1 MTIDLRSD
9 TVTKPTPAMRTA
21 MAAAEVGDDIVRED
35 PSVRALEERTAALL
49 GLEAAL
55 YMPSGHM
62 SNQVGLRA
70 HSQPGDAIICHQYSH
85 ILHNESGAPCALSGL
100 TPRTVDTPDGTF
112 TPEQITH
119 HLLPVNIHHSRGRI
133 LELENTHNR
142 GGGSIWPLERFA
154 ATAAFGRSK
163 GLKVHLDGARL
174 WNACIA
180 TDTKP
185 SDWALHCDSVS
196 VCFSKG
202 LGAPVG
208 SALCGSR
215 DYIEEA
221 RFYRKMF
228 GGQMRQAGIIAA
240 GALYALEHHYERLA
254 EDHQNARL
262 LAAMLGEVQGLAI
275 VEPQTN
281 IVMADI
287 TLPGL
292 TAAELVARLA
302 PQVLAYAIA
311 AQRVR
316 LLTHLDV
323 SRAQCIEAAEIIADA
338 VSSTRAAA

>member
-1 MTIDLRSD
+1 
-9 TVTKPTPAMRTA
+9 MRAA
-21 MAAAEVGDDIVRED
+21 MAAAEVGDDIVQED
-35 PSVRALEERTAALL
+35 PSVRALEERTAERL
-49 GLEAAL
+49 GKEAAL

-70 HSQPGDAIICHQYSH
+70 HSQPGDAVICHQYSH

-100 TPRTVDTPDGTF
+100 SPRTVDTPDGTF
-112 TPEQITH
+112 TPEQIAGQI
-119 HLLPVNIHHSRGRI
+119 LPINIHHSRGRI

-142 GGGSIWPLERFA
+142 GGGSIWPMPRFIE
-154 ATAAFGRSK
+154 TTAFGRAK

-180 TDTKP
+180 TGTRP
-185 SDWALHCDSVS
+185 ADWAQHCDSVS

-215 DYIEEA
+215 AYIEEA

-240 GALYALEHHYERLA
+240 GALYALENQYQRLE

-262 LAAMLGEVQGLAI
+262 LAAMLGEVQGLSI

-281 IVMADI
+281 IVMADV
-287 TLPGL
+287 TTPGL
-292 TAAELVARLA
+292 TAAELVARIA
-302 PQVLAYAIA
+302 PRVLGYAIA
-311 AQRVR
+311 PQRVR

-323 SRAQCIEAAEIIADA
+323 SRAQCIEAAEIIAEA
-338 VSSTRAAA
+338 LGAARASAERKVAGSTET

>member
-1 MTIDLRSD
+1 MPIDLRSD
-9 TVTKPTPAMRTA
+9 TVTKPTPAMRAA
-21 MAAAEVGDDIVRED
+21 MAQAEVGDDIVQED
-35 PSVRALEERTAALL
+35 PSVRALEERAAALL

-70 HSQPGDAIICHQYSH
+70 HSRPGDALICHQYSH
-85 ILHNESGAPCALSGL
+85 ILHNETGAPCALSGL
-100 TPRTVDTPDGTF
+100 SPRTVDTPDGSF
-112 TPEQITH
+112 TPEQIAH
-119 HLLPVNIHHSRGRI
+119 HILPINIHHSRGRI

-142 GGGSIWPLERFA
+142 AGGSVWPLERFA
-154 ATAAFGRSK
+154 KTAAFGKSK
-163 GLKVHLDGARL
+163 GLAVHLDGARL

-180 TDTKP
+180 TSTKP
-185 SDWALHCDSVS
+185 ADWAKHCDSVS

-262 LAAMLGEVQGLAI
+262 LAAMLGEVQGLS
-275 VEPQTN
+275 VSEPQTN

-287 TLPGL
+287 AFPGL
-292 TAAELVARLA
+292 TAAELAQRLA
-302 PQVLAYAIA
+302 PRVLCYAIA
-311 AQRVR
+311 AQRIR

-323 SRAQCIEAAEIIADA
+323 TRARCIEAAEIIAETVGGA
-338 VSSTRAAA
+338 KAAA